1 MGSQVPPLHTG
12 SSVVSVQELAKETM
26 EAVPERYVHR
36 DQEPQILS
44 SSGNGSTETPVV
56 PIIDLAK
63 LSADQTADDRESQ
76 KLHEACKD
84 LGLFQL
90 VNHGIGPSLLEDLR
104 HEIEEFFKLPLSE
117 KTKFAVRSGEVEGY
131 GSAPRSEG
139 KLDWGDR
146 FFMIVNPVAKRRPH
160 LFPELPLSLR
170 NTLDSYVKE
179 TQNLAMQ
186 LLCLISKF
194 LDMDANEMKGLFED
208 GFQTM
213 RMTYY
218 PPCPQPELVV
228 GLTPH
233 SDATGIT
240 ILHQINGVDGFQIKK
255 DGVWTPIHI
264 LPHAL
269 VVNVGDTMEILSN
282 GLYNS
287 IEHRATVNS
296 TTERISIAMFFN
308 PKLDSEI
315 GPIQSQTT
323 TDSPAL
329 FKTIKM
335 EKYVKEFFSQKLNG
349 KSHLERMKLQPE
361 KAVAFQGE

>member
-1 MGSQVPPLHTG
+1 MESRAPPLHTG
-12 SSVVSVQELAKETM
+12 SSVVSVQELAKEAM
-26 EAVPERYVHR
+26 EAVPERYVRH
-36 DQEPQILS
+36 DQEPQIFS
-44 SSGNGSTETPVV
+44 FSGNGSTETPVV
-56 PIIDLAK
+56 PIIDLGK
-63 LSADQTADDRESQ
+63 LSLDQTAGDHELQ

-117 KTKFAVRSGEVEGY
+117 KTKFGVKPGEFEGY

-170 NTLDSYVKE
+170 NTLDSYIKA
-179 TQNLAMQ
+179 TQKLAMQ
-186 LLCLISKF
+186 MLRLISK
-194 LDMDANEMKGLFED
+194 LLGMEMNEMKDLFED

-240 ILHQINGVDGFQIKK
+240 ILHQINGVDGFQIERG
-255 DGVWTPIHI
+255 GVWTPIHI

-296 TTERISIAMFFN
+296 TRERISIAMFFN

-315 GPIQSQTT
+315 GPIRSLTT
-323 TDSPAL
+323 AENPAL
-329 FKTIKM
+329 FRRITT
-335 EKYVKEFFSQKLNG
+335 EKYVKDFFSHELNG
-349 KSHLERMKLQPE
+349 KSYLERIKLQPE
-361 KAVAFQGE
+361 KAVARQA

>member
-1 MGSQVPPLHTG
+1 MESQVPPLNTG
-12 SSVVSVQELAKETM
+12 SSVVSVQELIKETM
-26 EAVPERYVHR
+26 DAVPERYVRR

-44 SSGNGSTETPVV
+44 DKGSTETPVV
-56 PIIDLAK
+56 PVIDFGK
-63 LSADQTADDRESQ
+63 LSSDPIAGDQELQ

-84 LGLFQL
+84 SGFFQL
-90 VNHGIGPSLLEDLR
+90 VNHGIGHSLLEDLR

-117 KTKFAVRSGEVEGY
+117 KEKFGRRSGEFEGY
-131 GSAPRSEG
+131 GSVPRSEEE
-139 KLDWGDR
+139 LDWGDR
-146 FFMIVNPVAKRRPH
+146 FLMTVNPVAKRNPR
-160 LFPELPLSLR
+160 LFPRLPMSLR
-170 NTLDSYVKE
+170 NTLDSYIKE
-179 TQNLAMQ
+179 TQKLAMW
-186 LLCLISKF
+186 LLHLISKC
-194 LDMDANEMKGLFED
+194 LDIEMNKMKEIFED
-208 GFQTM
+208 GFQIL

-255 DGVWTPIHI
+255 DGVWIPIHI

-269 VVNVGDTMEILSN
+269 VVNVGDTMEILTN

-296 TTERISIAMFFN
+296 IKERMSIAMFFN

-315 GPIQSQTT
+315 GPIQSLMTKE
-323 TDSPAL
+323 SPAL
-329 FKTIKM
+329 FRRIKM
-335 EKYVKEFFSQKLNG
+335 EKYVSDFSSHKLDG
-349 KSHLERMKLQPE
+349 KSYLEKMKL
-361 KAVAFQGE
+361 

>member
-1 MGSQVPPLHTG
+1 MESQVPPLHAG
-12 SSVVSVQELAKETM
+12 SSMVSVQELIKETM
-26 EAVPERYVHR
+26 ETVPERYVRR
-36 DQEPQILS
+36 DQEPQILLD
-44 SSGNGSTETPVV
+44 NGSTQKPIVS
-56 PIIDLAK
+56 IIDLGK
-63 LSADQTADDRESQ
+63 LSSDQTVGDHELE

-90 VNHGIGPSLLEDLR
+90 INHGIRPSLLEDLR

-117 KTKFAVRSGEVEGY
+117 KMKFGIRSGEVEGY
-131 GSAPRSEG
+131 GSVVQSEE

-146 FFMIVNPVAKRRPH
+146 FFMITNPVAKRRPH

-170 NTLDSYVKE
+170 NTLDSYIKE
-179 TQNLAMQ
+179 TQKLAMQ
-186 LLCLISKF
+186 LLRLISKC
-194 LDMDANEMKGLFED
+194 LDIEMNEMKELFED
-208 GFQTM
+208 GIQTM

-240 ILHQINGVDGFQIKK
+240 ILHQINGIDGFQIKMN
-255 DGVWTPIHI
+255 GAWTPIQI
-264 LPHAL
+264 LPNAF
-269 VVNVGDTMEILSN
+269 VVNVGDVMEILSN

-296 TTERISIAMFFN
+296 TRERISIAMFFN

-315 GPIQSQTT
+315 GPIQSLTT
-323 TDSPAL
+323 TESPAL
-329 FKTIKM
+329 FRRIKM
-335 EKYVKEFFSQKLNG
+335 EKYVQDFFSQKLNG
-349 KSHLERMKLQPE
+349 KSYLERMKLQPE
-361 KAVAFQGE
+361 KAVVFQVE

>member
-1 MGSQVPPLHTG
+1 MESQLPPLHTG
-12 SSVVSVQELAKETM
+12 SSVVSVQELIKETM
-26 EAVPERYVHR
+26 NAVPEVYVRR
-36 DQEPQILS
+36 DQEPRILS
-44 SSGNGSTETPVV
+44 DNGTTQTPVV
-56 PIIDLAK
+56 PVIDLGK
-63 LSADQTADDRESQ
+63 LSSDQIAGDQELQ

-90 VNHGIGPSLLEDLR
+90 VNHGMGPSLLEDLR

-117 KTKFAVRSGEVEGY
+117 KTKFKIRLGEVEGY
-131 GSAPRSEG
+131 GNVAGSEG

-146 FFMIVNPVAKRRPH
+146 FFMIVNPVAKRKSH

-170 NTLDSYVKE
+170 YTLDSYIKE
-179 TQNLAMQ
+179 TQKLAMQ
-186 LLCLISKF
+186 LLHLISKC
-194 LDMDANEMKGLFED
+194 LDIEINEMKELFED

-240 ILHQINGVDGFQIKK
+240 ILHQINGVNGFQIKK

-264 LPHAL
+264 LPHAF
-269 VVNVGDTMEILSN
+269 VVNVGDVMEILSN

-287 IEHRATVNS
+287 IEHRAMVDS
-296 TTERISIAMFFN
+296 TRARISIAMFFN

-315 GPIQSQTT
+315 GPIQSLTT
-323 TDSPAL
+323 KESPLL
-329 FKTIKM
+329 FRRIKT
-335 EKYVKEFFSQKLNG
+335 EKYIKDFFSQKLNG
-349 KSHLERMKLQPE
+349 KSYLEKMKLQPQ
-361 KAVAFQGE
+361 KAVASKGE